1 MGLFSGKKGMILG
14 VANDFSIAW
23 AIAQKLLA
31 EGAEL
36 GFTHLPGDKMERRV
50 RKLADP
56 IGAKLITPC
65 DVQKD
70 DDVARV
76 FDLAQETYGA
86 LDFVLHSIAF
96 APIDDLKCPFVDASR
111 EGFKTAM
118 DISVYSLAIVARHAA
133 RVMPEGGAIA
143 TLTYFGGERVVP
155 GYNMM
160 GVCKAAL
167 DAAVKYLAYDLGPKK
182 IRVNGLSAGP
192 VKTLAASAVGDSDKL
207 AGLYE
212 MSSPLERNI
221 TREEVGAAGMFLL
234 SDLARGISGEILHV
248 DCGYNVMGSP
258 GRAIE
263 TRQGADPRESQGGQP
278 RPGSLAREGRRVQ
291 ATMSTRRNSP
301 SRSASASSAAD
312 DRFLVRQRP
321 EGTVYAGYWEFP
333 GGKCEPGEDPAAGH
347 GPRMPRGDRPGRRG
361 RSAPAHHDPPLSPR
375 PGRAVLLRLHDRDP
389 AAEPPADSGFAVG
402 AGRRA
407 RLAPVPGSQ
416 RGDPR
421 RARPQ
426 QAVKEPDWD

>member
-1 MGLFSGKKGMILG
+1 MGLFTGKKGMVLG

-23 AIAQKLLA
+23 AISRKLLD
-31 EGAEL
+31 EGAEV

-50 RKLADP
+50 RKLAEP
-56 IGAKLITPC
+56 IGARLITSC

-76 FDLAQETYGA
+76 FREAGETYGS

-96 APIDDLKCPFVDASR
+96 APIDDIKCPFVEASR

-133 RVMPEGGAIA
+133 EVMPRGGAIE
-143 TLTYFGGERVVP
+143 TLTYYGGEKVVA

-167 DAAVKYLAYDLGPKK
+167 DAAVKYLAYDLGPRN

-192 VKTLAASAVGDSDKL
+192 VKTLAASAVGDADKL

-212 MSSPLERNI
+212 AVAPMRRNI

-234 SDLARGISGEILHV
+234 SDLASGISGEIMHV
-248 DCGYNVMGSP
+248 DCGYNAMGSP

-263 TRQGADPRESQGGQP
+263 A
-278 RPGSLAREGRRVQ
+278 
-291 ATMSTRRNSP
+291 
-301 SRSASASSAAD
+301 ASEAKA
-312 DRFLVRQRP
+312 
-321 EGTVYAGYWEFP
+321 
-333 GGKCEPGEDPAAGH
+333 
-347 GPRMPRGDRPGRRG
+347 
-361 RSAPAHHDPPLSPR
+361 
-375 PGRAVLLRLHDRDP
+375 
-389 AAEPPADSGFAVG
+389 
-402 AGRRA
+402 
-407 RLAPVPGSQ
+407 
-416 RGDPR
+416 
-421 RARPQ
+421 
-426 QAVKEPDWD
+426 